1 MGKFKEGL
9 MYVACIILPPVI
21 LALFIL
27 SVAAIMSWGFHNIGT
42 KEYQTQVKQDIQTVQ
57 KASKKVWSNL
67 ESWANE
73 E

>member
-27 SVAAIMSWGFHNIGT
+27 GMAAIMNWAFNSIIT
-42 KEYQTQVKQDIQTVQ
+42 KEEQTQVKQNIQTVQ
-57 KASKKVWSNL
+57 NAGKKVWSNL
-67 ESWANE
+67 KSWTNE